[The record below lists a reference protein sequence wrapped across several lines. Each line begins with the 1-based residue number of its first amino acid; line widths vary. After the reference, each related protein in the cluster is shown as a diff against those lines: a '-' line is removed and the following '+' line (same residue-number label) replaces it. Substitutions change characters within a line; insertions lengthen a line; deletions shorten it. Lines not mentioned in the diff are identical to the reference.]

1 MDFRKLPI
9 RNLVRRPG
17 RTAALVLLV
26 LLLSFTM
33 FGGALTLLS
42 IRGGTKSLEGRLGA
56 DIIVVPSEMASK
68 VNLDNVLLMGTTGS
82 YYMKADILDQI
93 RAVEGV
99 EKASAQLF
107 MASLRASCCS
117 VAVQVIGFDPE
128 EDFTVQPWI
137 TRSVKRALGDIE
149 DLIGSRASP

>member
-68 VNLDNVLLMGTTGS
+68 VNLDNVLPIKS
-82 YYMKADILDQI
+82 SDI
-93 RAVEGV
+93 
-99 EKASAQLF
+99 
-107 MASLRASCCS
+107 SL
-117 VAVQVIGFDPE
+117 
-128 EDFTVQPWI
+128 
-137 TRSVKRALGDIE
+137 
-149 DLIGSRASP
+149 